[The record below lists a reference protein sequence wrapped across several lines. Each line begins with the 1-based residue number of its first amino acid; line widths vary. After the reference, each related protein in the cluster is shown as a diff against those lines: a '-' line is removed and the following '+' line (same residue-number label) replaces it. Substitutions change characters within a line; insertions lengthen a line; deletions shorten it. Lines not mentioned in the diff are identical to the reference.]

1 MKAIKAARGQEILID
16 DEDYIWLNQ
25 IKWYVYKIN
34 NYERI
39 VSSHP
44 TLYMNIEIM
53 KRHDLYEEGKDIRN
67 INGNRLDCQKHNLKM
82 ISRSHSLFY
91 QKMNNNNKSGYK
103 CITKYRNGYLVRI
116 FIDDKE
122 IRKYFKN
129 LDVAIKYEENFREC
143 MKELL
148 EQ

>member
-1 MKAIKAARGQEILID
+1 
-16 DEDYIWLNQ
+16 
-25 IKWYVYKIN
+25 
-34 NYERI
+34 
-39 VSSHP
+39 
-44 TLYMNIEIM
+44 
-53 KRHDLYEEGKDIRN
+53 
-67 INGNRLDCQKHNLKM
+67 M